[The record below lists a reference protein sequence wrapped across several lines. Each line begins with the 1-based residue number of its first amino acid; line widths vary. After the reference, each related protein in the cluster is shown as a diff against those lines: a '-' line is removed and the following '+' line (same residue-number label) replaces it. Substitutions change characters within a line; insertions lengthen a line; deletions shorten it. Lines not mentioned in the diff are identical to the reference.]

1 MNNKFIQKYTKE
13 VVTYSG
19 IVLHEKYSEEVDIFS
34 KHSVDYCLWCIECV
48 TEYGVKK
55 VIPVLD
61 FMNVYEPYST
71 KTDEMMTALYNSI
84 NEENNVPQQ
93 ESKYE

>member
-13 VVTYSG
+13 IVTYGDVVKIDS
-19 IVLHEKYSEEVDIFS
+19 YQDEVDLFS
-34 KHSVDYCLWCIECV
+34 RYIPDKSIWCIEAI

-55 VIPVLD
+55 CIPVLD

-84 NEENNVPQQ
+84 CEENNVPQQ
-93 ESKYE
+93 ENKDE

>member
-19 IVLHEKYSEEVDIFS
+19 IVLHEKYLEDTDIYS
-34 KHSVDYCLWCIECV
+34 IHSIDSCLWCIECV
-48 TEYGVKK
+48 TEHGVKK

-84 NEENNVPQQ
+84 REENTDTT
-93 ESKYE
+93 ESNNTI

>member
-13 VVTYSG
+13 TVTYG
-19 IVLHEKYSEEVDIFS
+19 DVVKIDDYPDEVDLFS
-34 KHSVDYCLWCIECV
+34 RYFPDKSIWGIEVV

-55 VIPVLD
+55 VIPILD

-71 KTDEMMTALYNSI
+71 KTDEMITALYNSI

-93 ESKYE
+93 ENKDE